1 MKTNQKLLP
10 NHNSNASKKVIYT
23 PELIE
28 KLHVLR
34 DSSQEFSK
42 ENPHKSHEQFLAEG
56 DIIIDLIFG
65 IRNTLDRQ

>member
-10 NHNSNASKKVIYT
+10 SPNFNASKKVIYT
-23 PELIE
+23 PELVE

-42 ENPHKSHEQFLAEG
+42 EDPHKSYEHFLAEG

-65 IRNTLDRQ
+65 IRSTLDRQ